1 MIATARAAD
10 NDNAIAATEGET
22 MRIYVFTSK
31 SKKNLRAFTDDMTG
45 GKLPQ
50 QFAPWRAN
58 GMIAAKEEFPY
69 RFARNQIEKSISDAG
84 FQLWRLK
91 VKTEEKEKA
100 E

>member
-1 MIATARAAD
+1 MAKPAD
-10 NDNAIAATEGET
+10 NDNAVAPIEGGP

-31 SKKNLRAFTDDMTG
+31 SKKNLRAFTDDMSG

-58 GMIAAKEEFPY
+58 GMIATKEEFPY
-69 RFARNQIEKSISDAG
+69 RFARDQIEKSITDSG

-91 VKTEEKEKA
+91 LKSEEKEKA
-100 E
+100 D

>member
-1 MIATARAAD
+1 MIAMAHPPD
-10 NDNAIAATEGET
+10 NDNVVAPTEGGH

-31 SKKNLRAFTDDMTG
+31 SKTNLRAFTDDMTG

-58 GMIAAKEEFPY
+58 GMIPAHEEFPY
-69 RFARNQIEKSISDAG
+69 RFARDQIEQSIADSG

-91 VKTEEKEKA
+91 MKSEEKA
-100 E
+100 D

>member
-1 MIATARAAD
+1 MAKPSA
-10 NDNAIAATEGET
+10 NDNAAVPTEGGP

-31 SKKNLRAFTDDMTG
+31 SKKNLRAFTDDTTG

-50 QFAPWRAN
+50 QFGPWRAN

-69 RFARNQIEKSISDAG
+69 RFARDQIEKSIADSG

-91 VKTEEKEKA
+91 LKSEEKA
-100 E
+100 D